1 MKFKVKI
8 IEATSPFEL
17 EKRVAA
23 ALDDP
28 EMRGFEV
35 VDVKTTTTMMPGAKV
50 SRGGI
55 FYLATMLLRKA

>member
-17 EKRVAA
+17 EKRIAA

-28 EMRGFEV
+28 ELRSFEV

-55 FYLATMLLRKA
+55 FYLATMLLKKA